1 MLIGAVQALR
11 KKSGGHWDNIFFKI
25 SLKFNTCKPI
35 FSFSVVTSW
44 YLYLNSARLSYSY
57 LSTLLLWAVL
67 CWQFLPY
74 VQRPSRPFLSHKS
87 SCNAAPAAAVAAAA
101 AAIAAASHWCGRKSL
116 ANKKNKSQIAS
127 NRIELNRYC
136 GCCPIV
142 PSLPQR
148 VFRSGDLTNYATQA
162 QPQQLC
168 NGDSNLLPSHQWKS
182 MSCHTSSPRA
192 FS

>member
-1 MLIGAVQALR
+1 M
-11 KKSGGHWDNIFFKI
+11 
-25 SLKFNTCKPI
+25 KPL
-35 FSFSVVTSW
+35 FSDSVMTSW
-44 YLYLNSARLSYSY
+44 YLYLSSARLSYSY

-87 SCNAAPAAAVAAAA
+87 SCNAAPAAAVAAA
-101 AAIAAASHWCGRKSL
+101 AAASHWCGRKSL

-148 VFRSGDLTNYATQA
+148 VFRSGDLTNYATATATMQRRQQFIA
-162 QPQQLC
+162 QPSMEVNELTH
-168 NGDSNLLPSHQWKS
+168 LLAPCFFLR
-182 MSCHTSSPRA
+182 SCVGGCRP
-192 FS
+192 